1 MRARLLVSVAVAT
14 LSLCISQGY
23 AQNAGR
29 DETGGEA
36 ARPGQSE
43 TATPQQKK
51 AGEAA
56 KKAHERRSEAAQEQ
70 NRERAEAK
78 GAKESERQ
86 GAAETEKKGEA
97 AKSAKDEERGGKPG
111 TEKPGRKGKHDS
123 SKHVNRPEPGAA
135 AQGAKEPEK
144 QDKAGRAESRKDERT
159 GAAASDE
166 NRRGAQNQ
174 NEMDRGQR
182 PMERRGEADREQQG
196 RDVFGRSGDADRTRG
211 AETTGQQGER
221 QGAFGRTDRDE
232 SQRAGRNERGGARLS
247 ERDQT
252 RMRDIIERRGGP
264 RISRNEFNV
273 RIGAVV
279 PPNVQFAP
287 LPPEIVAIAPQY
299 RGYDFVRVEDQ
310 VAIIDP
316 GDRQVVAM
324 LGDEGGP
331 PAAYGY
337 NERGGGY
344 DERIGGYEG
353 REGGRYG
360 SAREESYQ
368 GRRERG
374 GRGEAYGYAPRV
386 RLDNR
391 QERALY
397 RGVMQEAKQN
407 LKQVCV
413 RVGDRVPEFVDI
425 EPVPRQIAAETPD
438 VARFDYFVLNDQV
451 VLVDPDSRKVVDII
465 EEPR

>member
-1 MRARLLVSVAVAT
+1 MEAAMRARLLVSVAVAT

-36 ARPGQSE
+36 ARPGQSD
-43 TATPQQKK
+43 TATPHQKK

-56 KKAHERRSEAAQEQ
+56 KKAHERRSEGAQEQ

-97 AKSAKDEERGGKPG
+97 AKSAKEEERGGKPG
-111 TEKPGRKGKHDS
+111 MEEKRGHKGKRDS
-123 SKHVNRPEPGAA
+123 SKHETIPDRGAA
-135 AQGAKEPEK
+135 TQGAKEPEK
-144 QDKAGRAESRKDERT
+144 LDKAGRAESQKEERT
-159 GAAASDE
+159 GATRSDE
-166 NRRGAQNQ
+166 DRRGAQNQ

-182 PMERRGEADREQQG
+182 SMERRGEADRDQQQG
-196 RDVFGRSGDADRTRG
+196 RDVFGRSGEADKTRG
-211 AETTGQQGER
+211 AETTGPQGER

-232 SQRAGRNERGGARLS
+232 SQRAGRNERGGVRLS

-252 RMRDIIERRGGP
+252 RVRDIIERSGGP

-310 VAIIDP
+310 IAIIDP
-316 GDRQVVAM
+316 GDRLVVAM
-324 LGDEGGP
+324 VGDEGGP
-331 PAAYGY
+331 PAMY
-337 NERGGGY
+337 GY
-344 DERIGGYEG
+344 DERGGRYEG

-360 SAREESYQ
+360 SAREEGYQ

-465 EEPR
+465 EEPL